1 MKTDAGGLHVS
12 VNGMHICK
20 AVIVETSQPRNI
32 THLVAD
38 CIEMTSINN
47 VSQPAKFHIPQ
58 EQVTLLLGPQGYINI
73 LFVIP
78 VEEIRDFGIP
88 FVRSQMDESGR
99 QQQWENFWRY
109 FDTTW
114 CKSYEPSD
122 WNLHAI
128 TTRVDAEDILI
139 NRTNNPLERFNRR
152 MNDSFPNPHPNMA
165 SFVETIKSI
174 SHEYLADYEH
184 IRKGRKRTGVH
195 PSPVIPEIASEYYA
209 FVRNC
214 RRRSID

>member
-1 MKTDAGGLHVS
+1 
-12 VNGMHICK
+12 
-20 AVIVETSQPRNI
+20 
-32 THLVAD
+32 
-38 CIEMTSINN
+38 MT
-47 VSQPAKFHIPQ
+47 QFHIPQ

-78 VEEIRDFGIP
+78 VEVIRDFGIP
-88 FVRSQMDESGR
+88 YVRSQTDESGR

-128 TTRVDAEDILI
+128 TTRVDSEDILI